1 MLSQTGKSLNDRLL
15 SSFPLSL
22 PTGLAF
28 ESLFSPRIERYDD
41 KREIPN
47 KIQISQYS
55 EIWINLWTLFRN
67 LASSVDKTVF
77 ATANSKQLAEILK
90 FEIELIG
97 DLFRN
102 EGQNHCQPY
111 FYIQN
116 YHMLKLQA
124 KVKLREA
131 RTEGQ
136 KHYETLLFR
145 TMTELVKDKELT
157 LHDKIHPVKRTRA
170 LVITHIPFD
179 LLSYKHFDRL
189 DLLES
194 NTGKLKMR
202 NQWNSKYYPVGEH
215 DLSHLP
221 FNHKLLFIF
230 GDRVLIQ
237 PSDYKLRKLMID
249 ISKRRDWIVTTTI
262 DKIILDC
269 ELEIREPFVLDYVK
283 KL

>member
-136 KHYETLLFR
+136 KHYEALLFR
-145 TMTELVKDKELT
+145 TMTELVKDKDLT

>member
-145 TMTELVKDKELT
+145 TMTELVKDKDLT